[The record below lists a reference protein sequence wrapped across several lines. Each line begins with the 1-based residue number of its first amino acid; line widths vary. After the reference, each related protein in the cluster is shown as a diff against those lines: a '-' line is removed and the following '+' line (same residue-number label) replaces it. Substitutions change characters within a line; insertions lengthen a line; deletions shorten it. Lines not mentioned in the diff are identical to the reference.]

1 MQRNYILALISAFL
15 LWLAWPP
22 THYTAP
28 LLLVAFVPLLRA
40 VENIIQTDVKKKGK
54 RIFWLAFMS
63 FFIWNTACIY
73 WVFNSL
79 SAVNPTWVASLISL
93 VPFSLAAILMTLAF
107 WLYYRLRRVTSRVM
121 SYAGLVCFWIGY
133 EYLHQTWDL
142 AFPWMT
148 LGNGF
153 AQSHSLIQWYEY
165 TGVYGGTLWVLIAN
179 ILAFDLSSQDE
190 NTPAGYALKK
200 KLTLILAAWVLIPIS
215 VSLVIYSRYKENQNP
230 ANVVVVQPN
239 IDPYDRWRTIPA
251 YEQVQT
257 LMRLSD
263 SVGQP
268 NTEYFIWPETSI
280 PEMIEENSIRSN
292 PHFLTVQSFLSK
304 YKNGNVL
311 SGIESYQLYDTARTP
326 TARFVERLGKYSDY
340 FNAAVNI
347 ENSSRVQFYHKSKLV
362 PGAEQLPFASALSF
376 LKPVF
381 AAFGGSSG
389 GFGRQDKP
397 SVFYAQSGMGVA
409 PVICYES
416 IWGEYVGECVRQG
429 AQFIAIITNDG
440 WWGNTSG
447 KDQHMDY
454 AKLRAIETRR
464 WVARSANTGISGFIN
479 QRGDITKKS
488 EWWVTTALKEDINLN
503 EEMTFYVQYG
513 DYIAKAGSVGGLIF
527 FILLLVRGYQRKSQL
542 N

>member
-1 MQRNYILALISAFL
+1 MHF
-15 LWLAWPP
+15 
-22 THYTAP
+22 TA
-28 LLLVAFVPLLRA
+28 LLLLIGFVPLLTA
-40 VENIIQTDVKKKGK
+40 VENIIQSDAPRKGK
-54 RIFWLAFMS
+54 KIFLLCFTAFV
-63 FFIWNTACIY
+63 IWNTSCIY
-73 WVFNSL
+73 WVFNAL
-79 SAVNPTWVASLISL
+79 DAVNPLWVAALISI
-93 VPFSLAAILMTLAF
+93 VPFGLAAVLMTFAF
-107 WLYYRLRRVTSRVM
+107 WLYYRVRRIASKPV
-121 SYAGLVCFWIGY
+121 SYAALVCFWIAY

-153 AQSHSLIQWYEY
+153 AEAHSLVQWYEY

-179 ILAFDLSSQDE
+179 ILAFELASQKENIPGGLARKKGFALALSLWVII
-190 NTPAGYALKK
+190 PV
-200 KLTLILAAWVLIPIS
+200 TL
-215 VSLVIYSRYKENQNP
+215 SLFIYSTFKEKADP

-239 IDPYDRWRTIPA
+239 IDPYEKWGPVPSDV
-251 YEQVQT
+251 QVRQ
-257 LMRLSD
+257 LIRLSD

-280 PEMIEENSIRSN
+280 PDFVDEDEIRFN
-292 PHFLTVQSFLSK
+292 PNFLTIQNFLDK

-311 SGIESYQLYDTARTP
+311 SGIESYQLYTTAKTP
-326 TARFVERLGKYSDY
+326 TSRFVERFGKYSDY
-340 FNAAVNI
+340 FNAAINI
-347 ENSSRVQFYHKSKLV
+347 ENSARVQFYHKSKLV
-362 PGAEQLPFASALSF
+362 PGVEQLPFASALFF

-416 IWGEYVGECVRQG
+416 IWGAYVAESVKQG

-479 QRGDITKKS
+479 ERGDVTQKS
-488 EWWVTTALKEDINLN
+488 KWWVATALKENINLN
-503 EEMTFYVQYG
+503 EDLTFYVKYG
-513 DYIAKAGSVGGLIF
+513 DYIAFIGCIGAGIFACFLI
-527 FILLLVRGYQRKSQL
+527 LRSWPVKKREG
-542 N
+542 